1 MNWACRRVISS
12 LIVAV
17 VVASFSATAS
27 AGPIDHINP
36 PAELVV
42 EHAELA
48 LAGLDGGKVEGYVTI
63 WNGTAVQAS
72 LASIESEAFG
82 TVVILQTDFR
92 TGETSVAPGIVQ
104 IPGHAELSMR
114 RGGIRLAL
122 KNPVTP
128 LDMLDDARLTLVFDD
143 GKELEVTATIIRA
156 GGMLTVHR
164 HGEGDRSVN

>member
-1 MNWACRRVISS
+1 MNWAPWRVVSS
-12 LIVAV
+12 LIVPLAFSNAV
-17 VVASFSATAS
+17 QASDGSV
-27 AGPIDHINP
+27 DHINP

-42 EHAELA
+42 EHAELS
-48 LAGLDGGKVEGYVTI
+48 LAGSEGDKVEGYMTI

-143 GKELEVTATIIRA
+143 GKELEVTATIIRD
-156 GGMLTVHR
+156 GEIPTVHR